1 MLEGGRKKEK
11 VLGEGGRREG
21 GVLGGVLGE
30 GGRREGGVLGGGREQ
45 PELTP
50 PTHPQEELAL

>member
-1 MLEGGRKKEK
+1 MLEEWREEGGRSAR
-11 VLGEGGRREG
+11 G
-21 GVLGGVLGE
+21 
-30 GGRREGGVLGGGREQ
+30 REGGVLGGGREQ

>member
-1 MLEGGRKKEK
+1 M
-11 VLGEGGRREG
+11 
-21 GVLGGVLGE
+21 LGGVLGE